1 MILNKP
7 QFTDPLLELLFAR
20 GLARE
25 KAYVDELQVSR
36 LLERLPDGVHV
47 GTVDKF
53 QAQQAPVVIY
63 IMSTSR
69 AKCARSSSPPPPH
82 PRDARRHTAS

>member
-1 MILNKP
+1 MLALPWQRANHP
-7 QFTDPLLELLFAR
+7 SSAR

-36 LLERLPDGVHV
+36 LLERLPDGAHV

-63 IMSTSR
+63 IMATSR
-69 AKCARSSSPPPPH
+69 AKCAAIAVAATTTPPRRASPQ
-82 PRDARRHTAS
+82 R